1 MVSTHF
7 CQKTKQSDPK
17 VGSHH
22 HNDVV
27 MKLSW
32 TWRLMFRFSAVL
44 VTICATSNLGDCA
57 WKSLN
62 LTCFAKWRFLKVKSD
77 FFLPT
82 KVLKHKVSCF
92 GPCDSLCTKTCFQ
105 KQFETTKNPSQA
117 KKALPWA
124 LYRRRIFLPKKIF
137 GVCNRWPCGL
147 GRKKQHMLFLV
158 GAGRKFQEM

>member
-44 VTICATSNLGDCA
+44 VTICAISNLGDCA

-105 KQFETTKNPSQA
+105 KQFETTKIQVRL
-117 KKALPWA
+117 KKR
-124 LYRRRIFLPKKIF
+124 YHE
-137 GVCNRWPCGL
+137 PCTVGKR
-147 GRKKQHMLFLV
+147 GSSFKMDLFLQTETKV
-158 GAGRKFQEM
+158 KWLKAIAFG